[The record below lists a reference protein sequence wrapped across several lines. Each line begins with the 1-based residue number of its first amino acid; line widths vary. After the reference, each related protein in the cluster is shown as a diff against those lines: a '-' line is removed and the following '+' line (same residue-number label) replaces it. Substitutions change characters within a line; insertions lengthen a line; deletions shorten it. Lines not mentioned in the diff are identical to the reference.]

1 MPDRSASGFLDRN
14 CDLDQ
19 HRARS
24 TGKTRGWG
32 ATSGRVGGQQEIKDR
47 ALVPVILRRPLHLL
61 LSPRALGLQPQ
72 GGSHP
77 PPPRPPL
84 VGQAPARPSGWAR
97 PQQRCP
103 RQRWAPW
110 KAGCQLDSLWASDG
124 PPGRTGWE
132 GWETREERVLG
143 KGTRQEKRVVSSP
156 VLAEGRLGTCG
167 RQPGPTGGRHGTPKG
182 KTTPTSLLLALPRG

>member
-84 VGQAPARPSGWAR
+84 AA
-97 PQQRCP
+97 
-103 RQRWAPW
+103 
-110 KAGCQLDSLWASDG
+110 
-124 PPGRTGWE
+124 T
-132 GWETREERVLG
+132 
-143 KGTRQEKRVVSSP
+143 
-156 VLAEGRLGTCG
+156 
-167 RQPGPTGGRHGTPKG
+167 
-182 KTTPTSLLLALPRG
+182 